1 MMRYPRKSVSLA
13 VLLLLIAGT
22 ASGLLWLQ
30 AAYLPGAPPQLG
42 QPLPS
47 LTFTDGGKN
56 QIGFGR
62 FLGRKL
68 LAVFVDPECGFCQA
82 QYQVLREFHQE
93 ASAYSLAVVVV
104 VRQEPGAPV
113 AADQADSTLPF
124 PVWID
129 AHGQLRRKLGTSRV
143 PALFLLDEDGI
154 LRTRQV
160 GYQALDDIVAFVRHL
175 DRPQSVLA
183 SNETVTP

>member
-1 MMRYPRKSVSLA
+1 MMRYPRKSGSLA
-13 VLLLLIAGT
+13 VLLLLIAGA

-104 VRQEPGAPV
+104 VRQEPGA
-113 AADQADSTLPF
+113 ADQADSTLPF